1 MNNKISCLY
10 FLEFV
15 AVRGGLTRCARS
27 AGSVAGSAVQRAAP
41 VVEPRR
47 GSHTPLTERYKRKK
61 PERKFRLFSEMM
73 AVRGGFEPAFISS

>member
-15 AVRGGLTRCARS
+15 AVRGGLTRCARP

-41 VVEPRR
+41 VVEPR
-47 GSHTPLTERYKRKK
+47 GVLIPLSLRDINEKS
-61 PERKFRLFSEMM
+61 LNVSSGFSLK
-73 AVRGGFEPAFISS
+73 